1 MNVFPYNGSTM
12 NKPEV
17 MRKMAPDKAPLKMS
31 KTEASKQISKMRE
44 RDSEMVTGIFKNLEN
59 PGVNGSK
66 GSLSFGYKA
75 YPGDDYVF
83 YELWDGERYTIPRGV
98 ARHLNNNCYYKEY
111 QHLQGEEGITG
122 VRGAQGDGRLRT
134 QHMQAAR
141 KIHRFEFRSLEF
153 MDDDIEMQPVDLVE
167 VTVSP

>member
-1 MNVFPYNGSTM
+1 M

-17 MRKMAPDKAPLKMS
+17 MRKINPDKAAPKIS
-31 KTEASKQISKMRE
+31 KAEAAKQIAKMRE
-44 RDSEMVTGIFKNLEN
+44 RDAEMVTGIFKNLEN
-59 PGVNGSK
+59 PGVNGSL
-66 GSLSFGYKA
+66 GSVSFGFKK

-83 YELWDGERYTIPRGV
+83 YELHDGERYTIPRGV
-98 ARHLNNNCYYKEY
+98 AHHLNNNCYYKEY
-111 QHLQGEEGITG
+111 RHLPGEDGITG
-122 VRGAQGDGRLRT
+122 VRGAQGDGKLRT

-153 MDDDIEMQPVDLVE
+153 MDDDIEMRPADIIE